1 LAPSGSGKTTL
12 LRSLAGLWPYVQGSI
27 DRPSDTQTMFCSQQP
42 YLPLG
47 TLRTALAYP
56 ARADSVADDSL
67 RESLRGVQLGHLV
80 DRLDEEADWSRTLS
94 PGEQQRLAFGR
105 ILLARPSLM
114 FLDEATSALDE
125 GMEHAMY
132 DLVREQL
139 PESTIVSV
147 GHRSTLEGLHTEEL
161 TLLGEGRWQARALVG

>member
-1 LAPSGSGKTTL
+1 
-12 LRSLAGLWPYVQGSI
+12 
-27 DRPSDTQTMFCSQQP
+27 MFCSQQP

-47 TLRTALAYP
+47 TLRTTLAYP